1 MLGEPSISLFDNGKI
16 INYILMESF
25 LETTK
30 IIKNDNINL
39 YYTFSNKNKIVE
51 QYDINKLRK
60 HKYLELDYL
69 NKINQR

>member
-1 MLGEPSISLFDNGKI
+1 
-16 INYILMESF
+16 MESF